1 MIENKMVLTN
11 DADFRPCRPELEL
24 PSTLTLEALQAAY
37 DDMNCPTKGSQPF
50 MVVEKHLLMGK
61 CQRWGI
67 EYKDDFVYKGVRYIE
82 SRPLPIKEPI

>member
-1 MIENKMVLTN
+1 MECGTITIEDIAKVTRFFAS
-11 DADFRPCRPELEL
+11 DVPE
-24 PSTLTLEALQAAY
+24 
-37 DDMNCPTKGSQPF
+37 MPF
-50 MVVEKHLLMGK
+50 MVESKFVLMAK